1 MGAETSVYITI
12 SLMALLVY
20 GTRIA
25 GTELMTMFRM
35 TPKVEAVL
43 KSMAASVLIAI
54 VASECA
60 RGGLRESAAILAAAI
75 TMALSKNSLAAMT
88 TGVAVAAS
96 YTWFYG

>member
-1 MGAETSVYITI
+1 MGANTSIYVAI
-12 SLMALLVY
+12 SLMALFVY

-43 KSMAASVLIAI
+43 KAMATSVLIAI
-54 VASECA
+54 VASEVTS
-60 RGGLRESAAILAAAI
+60 GGLRQSVAILVTAI

-88 TGVAVAAS
+88 AGVAVAAS
-96 YTWFYG
+96 YTWAYE